1 MTEPISPVSDAP
13 AAPARI
19 MLRAKLHRA
28 TLTGADLHYEGSCGI
43 DQDLLDA
50 CDILPGEQIEIY
62 NLTNGAR
69 LSTYAIA
76 EPAGSGKVTLNG
88 SAARHAAVG
97 DLLIICTYAPMDDAT
112 ARAFRPRIALL
123 DAHNRIA
130 RMK

>member
-1 MTEPISPVSDAP
+1 MPCPP
-13 AAPARI
+13 AARV

-43 DQDLLDA
+43 DRELLDA

-62 NLTNGAR
+62 NVTNGAR

-76 EPAGSGKVTLNG
+76 EAPGSGAITLNG
-88 SAARHAAVG
+88 SAARHAALG

-112 ARAFRPRIALL
+112 ARAWRPRIALL
-123 DAHNRIA
+123 DADNRIA
-130 RMK
+130 RMKD